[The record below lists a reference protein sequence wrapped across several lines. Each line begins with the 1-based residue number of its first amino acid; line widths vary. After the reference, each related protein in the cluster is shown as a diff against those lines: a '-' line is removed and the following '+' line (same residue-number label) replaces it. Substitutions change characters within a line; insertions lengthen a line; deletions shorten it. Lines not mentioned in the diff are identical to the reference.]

1 MIVTEKLPVP
11 PVRGGAIQTYVA
23 AVAPLLGRHVDL
35 TVLGVTDPTL
45 PEHERVEGVEYVRVP
60 GGTLDR
66 YLEGVLAYVRE
77 NQFDLIHIFNRPR
90 LVLPVR
96 EAAPDARLVLSLHN
110 DMFEP
115 HKIAAE
121 EAEAA
126 LAQLERL
133 VTVSDYVGQRVVEL
147 YPAAAEKRQT
157 IYSGV
162 DVHQFLPVWSP
173 EAKPVRL
180 RLRRE
185 HGLKGK
191 KVVLFVGR
199 LSPKKGA
206 DVLVRSMPYVAR
218 RHPDAALVL
227 VGSKW
232 YGENKVSDYVAY
244 LRALAAGSPVPVVTT
259 GFVTPD
265 QVHQWFLAGDLFVC
279 PSIWPEP
286 LARVHYEA
294 MASGLPIITTNRG
307 GNPEV
312 VAGHGVG
319 MVVEQPEDPKAMAAA
334 INQVLGDRAL
344 RAEWGHN
351 GRRLAEERYQWSR
364 VADEIA
370 QVWLAQA
377 P

>member
-23 AVAPLLGRHVDL
+23 AVAPLLGRQVDL

-45 PEHERVEGVEYVRVP
+45 PEHERVDGVEYVRVP

-66 YLEGVLAYVRE
+66 YLGGVLAYLKE

-96 EAAPDARLVLSLHN
+96 EVAPDARLVLSLHN

-115 HKIAAE
+115 HKIAPEA
-121 EAEAA
+121 AEAA

-147 YPAAAEKRQT
+147 YPAAAEKRRT

-162 DVHQFLPVWSP
+162 DVHRFLPVWSS
-173 EAKPVRL
+173 EAKPVRQ
-180 RLRRE
+180 RLRQE
-185 HGLKGK
+185 NGLKGK

-206 DVLVRSMPYVAR
+206 DVLVRAMPYVAR
-218 RHPDAALVL
+218 RHPEVALVL

-232 YGENKVSDYVAY
+232 YGEDKVSDYVAY
-244 LRALAAGSPVPVVTT
+244 VRAMAARSPVPVVTT

-294 MASGLPIITTNRG
+294 MAAGLPIITTNRG

-312 VAGHGVG
+312 VANQGVG
-319 MVVEQPEDPKAMAAA
+319 MVVDQPEDPKAMAAA

-344 RAEWGHN
+344 RAEWGRN

-370 QVWLAQA
+370 QVWLQQA